1 MIRVGQEGAEDDKAG
16 EASAYPDPI
25 VDEAL
30 EWLARQQNAPLARA
44 DQQQF
49 QEWLRRSPRH
59 GEEFRSLEAMW
70 GSPELRK
77 AAEGLPAAARGSM
90 DRRRLLPSARHPRT
104 RSLRGAAAAAIV
116 MIAIGAWQYPAL
128 MLRWRADYITATGDR
143 ANVSLPDGSLML
155 LNTAS
160 AVSID
165 FRNGQRHVT
174 ILEGEAF
181 FDVRHDPAHPFRV
194 AGHFG
199 ETEVKGTAF
208 AVRTESDRDTVV
220 LERGRVEVSRLSDS
234 GDHVELDPGEMVT
247 ATAKA
252 LSTVVRRDPSEILA
266 WRDGRIIFENQRL
279 SRVLDELRRYYHG
292 IVIVAD
298 GRVDDLVVTGN
309 YRLDDV
315 PGAIGTLADAAGET
329 MTRLPGGIILLR

>member
-1 MIRVGQEGAEDDKAG
+1 MEHESGENDTSG
-16 EASAYPDPI
+16 EAFAYPDPV

-30 EWLARQQNAPLARA
+30 EWLIRRQNAPLEQAE
-44 DQQQF
+44 QQQF
-49 QEWLRRSPRH
+49 QEWLLRSPRH
-59 GEEFRSLEAMW
+59 SEEFRYLEAMW

-77 AAEGLPAAARGSM
+77 AAKGLPAATRGLM
-90 DRRRLLPSARHPRT
+90 DRRRLLPSAHHPRA
-104 RSLRGAAAAAIV
+104 RSLRGVAAAAIL

-128 MLRWRADYITATGDR
+128 MLRWRADYITATGGR
-143 ANVSLPDGSLML
+143 EQVSLPDGSMML

-165 FRNGQRHVT
+165 FTNGQRRVT

-181 FDVRHDPAHPFRV
+181 FDVRPDPAHPFRV

-208 AVRTESDRDTVV
+208 AVRTESDQDTVV

-247 ATAKA
+247 ATANA
-252 LSTVVRRDPSEILA
+252 LSAVARRDPLEILA

-279 SRVLDELRRYYHG
+279 SRVLDELRRYYDG
-292 IVIVAD
+292 TVIVAD
-298 GRVDDLVVTGN
+298 RRVGDFVVTGN

-315 PGAIGTLADAAGET
+315 PGAIRTLADAAGAT